1 MVGDFTFGR
10 LNSAAS
16 LPRHGRKEGI
26 TESRSARIGVRL
38 AKKEKDDER
47 ALFSLY

>member
-16 LPRHGRKEGI
+16 LAATRQKRGHH
-26 TESRSARIGVRL
+26 RIEIRPNWCSL